1 MPKSQQTS
9 ILQTTLLYSLT
20 NDDTKITLTN
30 LTRYPSCKQDGTA
43 NSHINKFRLSSR
55 RKIRKTA
62 LKVSLTEKMFRFQR
76 KTFFMSGTNSNVVV
90 MTKLHHTQ
98 LFYLQFLLNHL
109 SMWILPHKCSCERIF
124 NYCIR
129 FESYLVHTC
138 NVIVLFS
145 NLKE

>member
-55 RKIRKTA
+55 LMIRKTT
-62 LKVSLTEKMFRFQR
+62 LKVFLKRCLDFREKP
-76 KTFFMSGTNSNVVV
+76 FFMSGTNSNVVV

-129 FESYLVHTC
+129 FESYLDHTC

>member
-55 RKIRKTA
+55 RMIRKTA
-62 LKVSLTEKMFRFQR
+62 LKVFLKRCLDFREKP
-76 KTFFMSGTNSNVVV
+76 FFMSGTNSNVVV

-129 FESYLVHTC
+129 FESYLGHTC